1 MSGSVS
7 PPRGVSVMRL
17 KITALSAVFIAL
29 FSTAAAAQRPA
40 PRPTPQ
46 QDKDKGVYVSP
57 DAPKDDPKH
66 VSGSEAVSK
75 FDEAIKPH
83 VEKARKSYP
92 EAKRRFLKGLPPKH
106 TFFVTTR
113 LYDDTGAFEQ
123 VFVAV
128 KEIKDGRIKGLIWSD
143 IVTVRGYKYGD
154 SYSFREAELLDWL
167 IAKPDGT
174 EEGNFVG
181 KFLDTYKPE
190 QD

>member
-1 MSGSVS
+1 
-7 PPRGVSVMRL
+7 MRL
-17 KITALSAVFIAL
+17 KITVLSAVLIAL
-29 FSTAAAAQRPA
+29 SSTAAAAQRPA

-46 QDKDKGVYVSP
+46 RQDKGKEVYVSP

-66 VSGSEAVSK
+66 VSGSEAVRK
-75 FDEAIKPH
+75 FDAAIRPY

-92 EAKRRFLKGLPPKH
+92 EAKKRFLKGLPPKQS
-106 TFFVTTR
+106 FFVTTR

-128 KEIKDGRIKGLIWSD
+128 KEIKGGRIKGLIWSD
-143 IVTVRGYKYGD
+143 IVTVRGHKYGD
-154 SYSFREAELLDWL
+154 SYSFPEADLLDWL
-167 IAKPDGT
+167 ITKPDGT

>member
-1 MSGSVS
+1 
-7 PPRGVSVMRL
+7 MRL
-17 KITALSAVFIAL
+17 KTTVLSALLIAL
-29 FSTAAAAQRPA
+29 FSTAAAAQPPA
-40 PRPTPQ
+40 PRATPRQQ
-46 QDKDKGVYVSP
+46 QDRGKDVYVSP
-57 DAPKDDPKH
+57 DAPEDKPTH
-66 VSGSEAVSK
+66 VRGPEATRK
-75 FDEAIKPH
+75 FDAAIKPY

-106 TFFVTTR
+106 SFFVTTR

-128 KEIKDGRIKGLIWSD
+128 KEIKGGRIKGLIWSD

-154 SYSFREAELLDWL
+154 AYSFREADLLDWM

-181 KFLDTYKPE
+181 KFLDTYNPD